1 MQKKTINLNIRM
13 EQHVKEKA
21 QKLAREKG
29 MTLTDLIVGYIVS
42 DYAMRSLFNN
52 EIEVIKTEG
61 EENVKSN
68 NSEQGQWR

>member
-42 DYAMRSLFNN
+42 DYAMRSIFNN
-52 EIEVIKTEG
+52 EIEVIEREG
-61 EENVKSN
+61 EENVENN
-68 NSEQGQWR
+68 NSEQRQ